1 MAVKQLVPMTPAAFR
16 SEMES
21 RGWTPQ
27 MLSERWG
34 MTRRR
39 VLQIIADA
47 DRPRYYD
54 DAIRALPMVF
64 SE

>member
-1 MAVKQLVPMTPAAFR
+1 MAVKRLVPMTPEAYRA
-16 SEMES
+16 ELEN

-27 MLSERWG
+27 KVSERWG

-47 DRPRYYD
+47 DRPCYYD
-54 DAIRALPMVF
+54 DAVRGLPMAP
-64 SE
+64 EE